1 MAHKHSVYDTGNH
14 FKINPITRAIQF
26 DGESKPVLV
35 QHDHN
40 SERFTFEIPRYV
52 DGHDMSLCDLVQI
65 HYLNVA
71 SNRVDQH
78 SDVYKVSDLLVCP
91 DDDSVVICSW
101 LLSQSATSFAGSLN
115 FLLRFAC
122 TTGAVVDYSWNT
134 TTYASIT
141 VANGMDNSAMV
152 VEEYDDVLLRWE
164 KEILPELVASA
175 IDEAVRSTKIE
186 DNTAAYIKRVP
197 DTSAPY
203 ARIVEIGG
211 ATCKSHNVMPL
222 EPSLQATT
230 INGITFK
237 VNEDGTISVT
247 GTATD
252 VATISI
258 TSLLSLPSGWYSLSG
273 CPKGGAADTFSMN
286 LRDGSNLYRDT
297 GEGVSILFYNNV
309 FSAFVAITVN
319 YGVTMNH
326 TFKPMLNVGT
336 EPLPH
341 DPYFVGVRSAPVPEV
356 VSVVG
361 GVRHTLPIPEAVRN
375 LDGYGDGNPDNA
387 SECNSIRWEEN
398 GKRVY
403 IHRGDIVNGN
413 WVARATPQIDDISAL
428 LPADNLLPVES
439 GGTVTMVNYYNYD
452 VPSEVVFY
460 EGRTGYIGAQTF
472 VGNLTGTATRALCD
486 GDGNPL
492 VPVTRKINNKPLTG
506 DISLTPT
513 DIGAAPAGY
522 GLGGLAT
529 KVTGEDLNTKVNG
542 GWHWWQTA
550 TNAPLDWCYM
560 LVNPSY
566 GLQSCTQIAFSML
579 SATVIQRMKVGDT
592 WGAWE
597 WVNPPMQVGVE
608 YRTTER
614 WQGKAVYTMCV
625 SCGAL
630 PNNGSKYIENI
641 LPQYIT
647 AISVT
652 GYGIGP
658 DSSLCIPNKDVSVTT
673 NTVHGYLNITATAEL
688 GTYTESYLMVKYV
701 KN

>member
-14 FKINPITRAIQF
+14 FKINPLTRVIQF

-122 TTGAVVDYSWNT
+122 TMGAVVDYSWNT

-164 KEILPELVASA
+164 QEILPELVASA

-203 ARIVEIGG
+203 ARVVEIGG

-222 EPSLQATT
+222 APSLQATATT
-230 INGITFK
+230 INGLTVK
-237 VNEDGTISVT
+237 VDEGGTISVT

-258 TSLLSLPSGWYSLSG
+258 SPLLSLPSGWYSLSG
-273 CPKGGAADTFSMN
+273 CPKGGAADTFSMF
-286 LRDGSNLYRDT
+286 LRNGSDLFRDT
-297 GEGVSILFYNNV
+297 GEGTSILFYNNV

-361 GVRHTLPIPEAVRN
+361 GVRHVLSIPEAVRN

-472 VGNLTGTATRALCD
+472 VGDLTGTATRALCD
-486 GDGNPL
+486 GEGK
-492 VPVTRKINNKPLTG
+492 VIHQ
-506 DISLTPT
+506 SY
-513 DIGAAPAGY
+513 APAGY
-522 GLGGLAT
+522 GLGETTGHL
-529 KVTGEDLNTKVNG
+529 VTDCNNALDNGWYITSSNALNSPWGSGSYLFVESFDEKYKKQIIST
-542 GWHWWQTA
+542 
-550 TNAPLDWCYM
+550 D
-560 LVNPSY
+560 SY
-566 GLQSCTQIAFSML
+566 GGVTCRRFMIIG
-579 SATVIQRMKVGDT
+579 VWDE
-592 WGAWE
+592 WE
-597 WVNPPMQVGVE
+597 WVNPPMAVGVE

-614 WQGKAVYTMCV
+614 WKGEPVYQKIISVGTVVEIGDTTIEHGIDINEAISIELINSGYGVYTNSSAFDTAFTSTV
-625 SCGAL
+625 
-630 PNNGSKYIENI
+630 
-641 LPQYIT
+641 IT
-647 AISVT
+647 
-652 GYGIGP
+652 
-658 DSSLCIPNKDVSVTT
+658 
-673 NTVHGYLNITATAEL
+673 ITSYEWRAGHL
-688 GTYTESYLMVKYV
+688 LFVLRYT